1 MEMMTMIRIETVTG
15 SDDGDDVEWL
25 RYLVERLDRIDSK
38 IHEAIE
44 LSSMNRQ
51 CGRHIDRRAVSDR
64 T

>member
-1 MEMMTMIRIETVTG
+1 MEMMTMIRTETVTG

-25 RYLVERLDRIDSK
+25 RYLVGRLDRIDSK

-44 LSSMNRQ
+44 LSSKNRQ
-51 CGRHIDRRAVSDR
+51 CGRHIDRRAVNDR